1 MEDRRIEDKRIEI
14 NRRLREIQDEVAL
27 NKKEQACINEIID
40 EINDMK
46 HMYASFNEERL
57 AYWAG
62 TEFGREV
69 AELNTERE
77 TLYRELIRDAED
89 GIEEAKKEKSR
100 AYHRAY
106 SKEYPA
112 KNIEKCREYEKVKA
126 REYQAKKKIQATT

>member
-40 EINDMK
+40 EIIDLK

-57 AYWAG
+57 AYWVG

-69 AELNTERE
+69 AELNAERE

-89 GIEEAKKEKSR
+89 GIEERRHAIQTLLKE
-100 AYHRAY
+100 
-106 SKEYPA
+106 E
-112 KNIEKCREYEKVKA
+112 RECEDELMQMRRDY
-126 REYQAKKKIQATT
+126 

>member
-40 EINDMK
+40 EIIDMK

-57 AYWAG
+57 AYWDG

-69 AELNTERE
+69 AELNAEE
-77 TLYRELIRDAED
+77 DALYNSLIRDAEE
-89 GIEEAKKEKSR
+89 GIEERRQAIQRILKE
-100 AYHRAY
+100 
-106 SKEYPA
+106 E
-112 KNIEKCREYEKVKA
+112 RECEDELMNMRRDY
-126 REYQAKKKIQATT
+126 

>member
-40 EINDMK
+40 EIIDMK

-57 AYWAG
+57 AYWDG

-69 AELNTERE
+69 SELNAERE

-89 GIEEAKKEKSR
+89 GIEERRHAIQTLLKE
-100 AYHRAY
+100 
-106 SKEYPA
+106 E
-112 KNIEKCREYEKVKA
+112 RECEDELMQMRRDY
-126 REYQAKKKIQATT
+126 